1 MKLIILW
8 LEPRVHEG
16 SVEPA
21 TQKIIA
27 KIYIDFNNNPENF
40 LMENQYYDSKVVG
53 MYC

>member
-21 TQKIIA
+21 TQKTIA
-27 KIYIDFNNNPENF
+27 KIYIDF
-40 LMENQYYDSKVVG
+40 LMENQYYDSKMVG